1 MEYTK
6 RLRAEIARLRD
17 LLEENGIDPEPYVA
31 PPPQFG
37 PPTEREWCFQ
47 KLFVKSTAQ
56 AVTMLLTQKTD
67 RLFADGAQWPATLR
81 VRLPT
86 DFTIRS

>member
-1 MEYTK
+1 MQ

-17 LLEENGIDPEPYVA
+17 LLEENGIDPEPYVP

-37 PPTEREWCFQ
+37 PPTRMEWQ
-47 KLFVKSTAQ
+47 MAHLFDA
-56 AVTMLLTQKTD
+56 ANRDMMR
-67 RLFADGAQWPATLR
+67 RLWEEPRSLAWALQDAKIGTTLR

-86 DFTIRS
+86 DFSVRK